1 MIHHERFPEP
11 DIPVFRKQPS
21 AKKTASQER
30 KTAIEFYEIPD
41 NLNKSFTYKVY
52 KNDELAKQLN
62 RVFMNKCAYCDCN
75 YKAGTPDDIEHFRPK
90 GAVNKF
96 VGFVDQKESDK
107 PGYYWLAADWDNLFI
122 SCPRCN
128 RAEKYDTGLSSELW
142 GKKDRFPVAD
152 ETKRARKPE
161 ADLASEGA
169 LLINPCIDDPEYF
182 FTYVVEG
189 NVKEIGLVKPKDELN
204 ADEKKRAETS
214 WIVYALNR
222 PPLVSER
229 NKCVTDLKR
238 DISQLVTALWI
249 FVKRNQIPGAD
260 IIYEKQNLDLAIE
273 RLKSA
278 IEKTAPFLGV
288 KRQMFRQ
295 ALEWEAVKELKQ
307 KLNVDLADFL

>member
-1 MIHHERFPEP
+1 MIFQKRFPQP
-11 DIPVFRKQPS
+11 DIPIYQAPVGKR
-21 AKKTASQER
+21 KTASKEMLD
-30 KTAIEFYEIPD
+30 AIAFYQDLAKINE
-41 NLNKSFTYKVY
+41 SFDFQVY
-52 KNDELAKQLN
+52 KDDELAKQLN
-62 RVFMNKCAYCDCN
+62 LVFHDKCAYCDCN
-75 YKAGTPDDIEHFRPK
+75 HKAGTPDDIEHFRPK
-90 GAVNKF
+90 GALNKF
-96 VGFVDQKESDK
+96 SDLKDQKSEK
-107 PGYYWLAADWDNLFI
+107 PGYYWLAGDWENLLI

-128 RAEKYDTGLSSELW
+128 RAEKYDTGIKADLW
-142 GKKDRFPVAD
+142 GKKDRFPLAD
-152 ETKRARKPE
+152 ENKRARKPGDDIAAE
-161 ADLASEGA
+161 EA
-169 LLINPCIDDPEYF
+169 LLINPCIENPEEY

-189 NVKEIGLVKPKDELN
+189 ELKEIGLIKPKDDI
-204 ADEKKRAETS
+204 DEHRKKRAEAS

-249 FVKRNQIPGAD
+249 FVKRNQILGAD

-295 ALEWEAVKELKQ
+295 ALEWESVKELKQ